1 MVLEYL
7 VGGAQQN
14 VYGTL
19 KKYIDDSWASVFQWL
34 RVDP

>member
-19 KKYIDDSWASVFQWL
+19 KKNIDDSSASMFQWP